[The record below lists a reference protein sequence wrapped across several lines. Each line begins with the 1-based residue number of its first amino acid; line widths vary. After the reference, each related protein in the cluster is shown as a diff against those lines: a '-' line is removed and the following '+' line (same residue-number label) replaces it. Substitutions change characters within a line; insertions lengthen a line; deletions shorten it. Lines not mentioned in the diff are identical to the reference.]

1 MSGERHCGRKKQRP
15 NKPLFILS
23 FRGCAPPSSH
33 EGVGCVRCI
42 LVDKSL
48 LLCYNIIALVG
59 RKPKVGSICGPTERS
74 SYNAEM
80 GLLEGCR
87 GCEAS
92 HLTVRFAGG
101 HFFMLSAG
109 DRRAH
114 SAPRRRC
121 DPGVRPRSGT
131 PLKCATAYI
140 ASAGRNARINPKERH
155 AGHGVLPNNKKVRT
169 TRIRTPIPQS
179 G

>member
-1 MSGERHCGRKKQRP
+1 MKASDAFGASW
-15 NKPLFILS
+15 LTSLSFYAIILS
-23 FRGCAPPSSH
+23 RWWVK
-33 EGVGCVRCI
+33 E
-42 LVDKSL
+42 
-48 LLCYNIIALVG
+48 
-59 RKPKVGSICGPTERS
+59 PKVGSICGPTERS

-80 GLLEGCR
+80 GPLEGCR

-92 HLTVRFAGG
+92 HLTVPFLRAVIFYAFG
-101 HFFMLSAG
+101 
-109 DRRAH
+109 RRQARH

-131 PLKCATAYI
+131 PLKCVTAYI
-140 ASAGRNARINPKERH
+140 ASAGRNARLNPKERH